1 MTRKQYVHKLWNLI
15 LAIRNH
21 PGNPY
26 PDDYKIGRAL
36 KYAKDNAKNVPK
48 AFGSYEA
55 AWNCK
60 AMKMARDLYMKG
72 E

>member
-1 MTRKQYVHKLWNLI
+1 MTRKQYVHKLWALI
-15 LAIRNH
+15 LKIYNH

-26 PDDYKIGRAL
+26 PDNYKIGLSL

-60 AMKMARDLYMKG
+60 AMKMTRELYDK